1 MHVLLTIDE
10 TSYQGGEMNGDHPI
24 SWYHTFD
31 GGRAWYTAMGHTSA
45 SFAEP
50 LFRAHLWGGILYAAG
65 LPS

>member
-1 MHVLLTIDE
+1 
-10 TSYQGGEMNGDHPI
+10 MNGDHPI

-50 LFRAHLWGGILYAAG
+50 LFRAHLWGGILYAAE